1 MTLKA
6 LKGKCTPATSHDRPD
21 FRPKLVTGMP
31 STTETGR
38 SRHQRVSNQL
48 PPRQEPREIS
58 VFTSEREASQ
68 QDFCLISAASWKGT
82 SQTSLQEEMWLS
94 GNTGNFNKTHEK
106 GFILVFATTK
116 INP

>member
-1 MTLKA
+1 
-6 LKGKCTPATSHDRPD
+6 
-21 FRPKLVTGMP
+21 MP
-31 STTETGR
+31 STTETGQ

-48 PPRQEPREIS
+48 PPRQEPREIT

-68 QDFCLISAASWKGT
+68 QDFCLISAASWKGI

-94 GNTGNFNKTHEK
+94 GNTGSFKTHEK
-106 GFILVFATTK
+106 GLILVFSTTK